1 MFQEVSY
8 YLIFGRPLI
17 MYLGIVTIV
26 SFLITASIPL
36 LRRSGVLSRRGVVKI
51 PFIWH
56 PRMAV
61 LSICIALV
69 HGMLGIAAY
78 F

>member
-1 MFQEVSY
+1 MLQEFSY

-36 LRRSGVLSRRGVVKI
+36 LRQRGVVKI
-51 PFIWH
+51 PFVWH
-56 PRMAV
+56 MRMAG
-61 LSICIALV
+61 IAIALGLI
-69 HGMLGIAAY
+69 HGVLGIAAY

>member
-1 MFQEVSY
+1 MLQEFSY

-17 MYLGIVTIV
+17 MYLGIITIV

-36 LRRSGVLSRRGVVKI
+36 LHRRGVVKI
-51 PFIWH
+51 PLVWH
-56 PRMAV
+56 MRVAG
-61 LSICIALV
+61 IAIALGLI
-69 HGMLGIAAY
+69 HGTLGVAVY